1 MRAGGR
7 FRLVATAA
15 LLAAVVAAACSG
27 PSGPTVSPAAAPT
40 PTPSSPGAP
49 SVVASPSASG
59 SPSASAPPSSSGAV
73 LRDPSLLAILPAAV
87 AGVAV
92 GEEPGSMTD
101 ALSDPDFVANVQAAV
116 FATVVAADDLASGV
130 VARLRPG
137 VYSDGFFR
145 DWRDTYD
152 KGACGQAGSVV
163 GNAEAQLG
171 GRTVYITSCAG
182 GLLVYHAYVA
192 ERDVVVSVFSIGA
205 RRFGEQLMA
214 GLRP

>member
-1 MRAGGR
+1 MRAGSR
-7 FRLVATAA
+7 ARAVTAAA
-15 LLAAVVAAACSG
+15 LLLVVVVAACG
-27 PSGPTVSPAAAPT
+27 GPTEQAARPVASATAT
-40 PTPSSPGAP
+40 P
-49 SVVASPSASG
+49 SPSAQPSAAP
-59 SPSASAPPSSSGAV
+59 SPSSSASAAASSGAV
-73 LRDPSLLAILPAAV
+73 LRDPSLLGILPAAV
-87 AGVAV
+87 DGVPV
-92 GEEPGSMTD
+92 GEEPSSMAD

-152 KGACGQAGSVV
+152 KGACGQAGGVV

-171 GRTVYITSCAG
+171 GRTVFITSCAG

-192 ERDVVVSVFSIGA
+192 ERDVVVSLFSVGA
-205 RRFGEQLMA
+205 RRFGEQLMG

>member
-1 MRAGGR
+1 MTAGSRSRAIT
-7 FRLVATAA
+7 VAA
-15 LLAAVVAAACSG
+15 LLAAVVVAACGGSNVQ
-27 PSGPTVSPAAAPT
+27 TADPAAVAT
-40 PTPSSPGAP
+40 PTPSLSAVP
-49 SVVASPSASG
+49 SVPASPPASAS
-59 SPSASAPPSSSGAV
+59 SSAPAAASSGAV
-73 LRDPSLLAILPAAV
+73 LRDPSLLGILPAAV
-87 AGVAV
+87 DGVAV
-92 GEEPGSMTD
+92 GEEPSSMSD

-116 FATVVAADDLASGV
+116 FATVVAPDDLASGV

-152 KGACGQAGSVV
+152 KGACGQAGGVV

-171 GRTVYITSCAG
+171 GRTVFITSCAG

-192 ERDVVVSVFSIGA
+192 ERDVVVSLFSVGA
-205 RRFGEQLMA
+205 RRFGEQLMK